1 MGFLQPLALV
11 ALPLIALPILIH
23 LINQHRHRTIPWAAM
38 MFLMSAKRMS
48 KGMARLR
55 HFLILLMRVLAV
67 AALIFVVSRPL
78 SGGWLGSIG
87 MSKPDATLILL
98 DRSASMEI
106 QELQTGQSKRSA
118 ALQKLAQ
125 LLEQGDYGTHL
136 VLIDSAS
143 GQLQEVDS
151 SKALLGLPTT
161 GSSATSADIPGMLAS
176 ALAYLKANQS
186 GRVDVWICSDLS
198 ENDWA
203 VESGRWQAIRE
214 EFSQLE
220 GVHLFLLAYADLPS
234 SNFSVRVENVQRWEH
249 GNDAELVLDVIVRS
263 KGSSETTRQGFPI
276 EFEVNNVRSVVEVE
290 LDRQGASLQ
299 GHRIPIDTKL
309 RSGWGSVG
317 LPGDANSLD
326 NRFFFVFSEPTVRR
340 AVIVSDDIKNG
351 EAFRRALT
359 IPTDPRLQHQVEVI
373 SADRVTEI
381 DWESTGLLIWQAA
394 LPRGTVADQIAQFVD
409 TGRVVMFFPPSQNA
423 EERLF
428 ASHWMDWQTPGN
440 SADLPTP
447 TDTKL
452 LKRVGE
458 SEQSTVSR
466 QQEDPGTSSGNL
478 LTDRRQ
484 PTTDSH
490 SFGVSW
496 WRGDTDLLAHV
507 ESGDGLPLNELRT
520 YRYRTFESPGTP
532 LARFDDNAPL
542 LTRVAT
548 DRGAV
553 YFCSTLPTAQFSSL
567 EREGVIFYVILQ
579 RALDH
584 GCRALAVA
592 SQRDAGLYVLADRD
606 QWELVAPVDNS
617 DAPLHLSSQRGLH
630 AGVYRNGAY
639 WTAVNRSQIEDSA
652 TAVAIETVDA
662 LFEGMSY
669 RRIDVDVGD
678 TSALASELWRIFLFA
693 MIVALL
699 VEAVLSLPSRRS
711 SQRSAISSQFPSP
724 TIIPSRQN
732 E

>member
-1 MGFLQPLALV
+1 MGFLQPLALI
-11 ALPLIALPILIH
+11 ALPLITLPILIH

-67 AALIFVVSRPL
+67 AALIFVISRPL

-98 DRSASMEI
+98 DRSTSMEM
-106 QELQTGQSKRSA
+106 QDLQAGQSKRSA

-143 GQLQEVDS
+143 GQLQDVDS
-151 SKALLGLPTT
+151 PKALLGLPTT
-161 GSSATSADIPGMLAS
+161 ESSATSADIPGMLES
-176 ALAYLKANQS
+176 ALAYLKANKS

-198 ENDWA
+198 ENDWD
-203 VESGRWQAIRE
+203 VESGRWRAIRE
-214 EFSQLE
+214 EFAQLE
-220 GVHLFLLAYADLPS
+220 GVHHFLLAYADLPS
-234 SNFSVRVENVQRWEH
+234 SNLSVRVENVQRWER
-249 GNDAELVLDVIVRS
+249 GNNAELVLDVVVRS
-263 KGSSETTRQGFPI
+263 KDSSDTPPKTRI
-276 EFEVNNVRSVVEVE
+276 AFEVNNARSVVEVE

-317 LPGDANSLD
+317 LPGDTNPLD
-326 NRFFFVFSEPTVRR
+326 NRFFFVFSEPPGRR
-340 AVIVSDDIKNG
+340 AVVVSDDVKNG
-351 EAFRRALT
+351 EAFRRALA
-359 IPTDPRLQHQVEVI
+359 IPIDPRLQHRVDVI
-373 SADRVTEI
+373 SVDRVAEI

-394 LPRGTVADQIAQFVD
+394 LPRGSVAEQIAQFVD

-423 EERLF
+423 DERLF
-428 ASHWMDWQTPGN
+428 DSRWADWQTPGN
-440 SADLPTP
+440 
-447 TDTKL
+447 
-452 LKRVGE
+452 
-458 SEQSTVSR
+458 
-466 QQEDPGTSSGNL
+466 QQV
-478 LTDRRQ
+478 
-484 PTTDSH
+484 
-490 SFGVSW
+490 FGISW
-496 WRGDTDLLAHV
+496 WRGDADLLAHV
-507 ESGDGLPLNELRT
+507 ESGEALPLNELHT
-520 YRYRTFESPGTP
+520 YRYRSFESPGTP
-532 LARFDDNAPL
+532 LARFDDDAPL

-579 RALDH
+579 RALDQ

-592 SQRDAGLYVLADRD
+592 SQRDAGPDVLIDRNE
-606 QWELVAPVDNS
+606 WELVAPADDS
-617 DAPLHLSSQRGLH
+617 PLLSQRGLH
-630 AGVYRNGAY
+630 AGVYRDGAY

-652 TAVAIETVDA
+652 VAAPVEAVDA
-662 LFEGMSY
+662 LFDGMSY

-678 TSALASELWRIFLFA
+678 TSALASELWRIFLIA

-699 VEAVLSLPSRRS
+699 VEAVLSLPSRRV
-711 SQRSAISSQFPSP
+711 RSTPLIDLTVASGR
-724 TIIPSRQN
+724 T

>member
-1 MGFLQPLALV
+1 MGFLQPLALI
-11 ALPLIALPILIH
+11 ALPLITLPILIH

-67 AALIFVVSRPL
+67 AALIFVISRPL

-98 DRSASMEI
+98 DRSTSMEM
-106 QELQTGQSKRSA
+106 QDLQAGQSKRSA

-143 GQLQEVDS
+143 GQLQDVDS
-151 SKALLGLPTT
+151 PKALLGLPTT
-161 GSSATSADIPGMLAS
+161 ESSATSADIPGMLES
-176 ALAYLKANQS
+176 ALAYLKANKS

-198 ENDWA
+198 ENDWD
-203 VESGRWQAIRE
+203 VESGRWRAIRE
-214 EFSQLE
+214 EFAQLE
-220 GVHLFLLAYADLPS
+220 GVHHFLLAYADLPS
-234 SNFSVRVENVQRWEH
+234 SNLSVRVENVQRWER
-249 GNDAELVLDVIVRS
+249 GNNAELVLDVVVRS
-263 KGSSETTRQGFPI
+263 KDSSDTTPKTRI
-276 EFEVNNVRSVVEVE
+276 AFEVNNARSVVEVE

-317 LPGDANSLD
+317 LPGDTNPLD
-326 NRFFFVFSEPTVRR
+326 NRFFFVFSEPPVRR
-340 AVIVSDDIKNG
+340 AVVVSDEVKNG
-351 EAFRRALT
+351 EAFRRALA
-359 IPTDPRLQHQVEVI
+359 IPIDPRLQHRVDVI
-373 SADRVTEI
+373 SVDRVAEI

-394 LPRGTVADQIAQFVD
+394 LPRGSVAEQIAQFVD

-423 EERLF
+423 DERLF
-428 ASHWMDWQTPGN
+428 DSRWADWQTPGN
-440 SADLPTP
+440 
-447 TDTKL
+447 
-452 LKRVGE
+452 
-458 SEQSTVSR
+458 
-466 QQEDPGTSSGNL
+466 QQV
-478 LTDRRQ
+478 
-484 PTTDSH
+484 
-490 SFGVSW
+490 FGISW
-496 WRGDTDLLAHV
+496 WRGDADLLAHV
-507 ESGDGLPLNELRT
+507 ESGDALPLNELRT
-520 YRYRTFESPGTP
+520 YRYRSFESPGTP
-532 LARFDDNAPL
+532 LARFDDDAPL

-579 RALDH
+579 RALDQ

-592 SQRDAGLYVLADRD
+592 SQRDAGPDVLIDRNE
-606 QWELVAPVDNS
+606 WELVAPADDS
-617 DAPLHLSSQRGLH
+617 PLLSQRGLH
-630 AGVYRNGAY
+630 AGVYRDGAY

-652 TAVAIETVDA
+652 VAAPVETVDA
-662 LFEGMSY
+662 LFDGMSY

-678 TSALASELWRIFLFA
+678 TSALASELWRIFLIA

-699 VEAVLSLPSRRS
+699 VEAVLSLPSRRVRATPLIDLTVAS
-711 SQRSAISSQFPSP
+711 GRV
-724 TIIPSRQN
+724 

>member
-1 MGFLQPLALV
+1 MGFLQPLALI
-11 ALPLIALPILIH
+11 ALPLITLPILIH

-67 AALIFVVSRPL
+67 AALIFVISRPL

-98 DRSASMEI
+98 DRSASMEM
-106 QELQTGQSKRSA
+106 QDLQAGQSKRSA

-151 SKALLGLPTT
+151 PKALLGLPTT
-161 GSSATSADIPGMLAS
+161 ESSATSADIPGMLES
-176 ALAYLKANQS
+176 ALAYLKANKS

-198 ENDWA
+198 ENDWD
-203 VESGRWQAIRE
+203 VESGRWRAIRE
-214 EFSQLE
+214 EFAQLE
-220 GVHLFLLAYADLPS
+220 GVHHFLLAYADLPS
-234 SNFSVRVENVQRWEH
+234 SNLSVRVENVQRWER
-249 GNDAELVLDVIVRS
+249 GNNAELVLDVVVRS
-263 KGSSETTRQGFPI
+263 KDSSDTTPKTRI
-276 EFEVNNVRSVVEVE
+276 AFEVNNARSVVEVE

-317 LPGDANSLD
+317 LPGDTNPLD
-326 NRFFFVFSEPTVRR
+326 NRFFFVFSEPPVRR
-340 AVIVSDDIKNG
+340 AVVVSDEVKNG
-351 EAFRRALT
+351 EAFRRALA
-359 IPTDPRLQHQVEVI
+359 IPIDPRLQHRVDVI
-373 SADRVTEI
+373 SVDRVAEI

-394 LPRGTVADQIAQFVD
+394 LPRGSVAEQIAQFVD
-409 TGRVVMFFPPSQNA
+409 TGRVVMFFPPSQNTD
-423 EERLF
+423 ERLF
-428 ASHWMDWQTPGN
+428 DSRWANWQTPGN
-440 SADLPTP
+440 
-447 TDTKL
+447 
-452 LKRVGE
+452 
-458 SEQSTVSR
+458 
-466 QQEDPGTSSGNL
+466 QQV
-478 LTDRRQ
+478 
-484 PTTDSH
+484 
-490 SFGVSW
+490 FGVSW
-496 WRGDTDLLAHV
+496 WRGDADLLAHV
-507 ESGDGLPLNELRT
+507 ESGDALPLNELRT
-520 YRYRTFESPGTP
+520 YRYRSFESLGTP
-532 LARFDDNAPL
+532 LARFDDDAPL

-567 EREGVIFYVILQ
+567 EREGVTFYVILQ
-579 RALDH
+579 RALDQ

-592 SQRDAGLYVLADRD
+592 SQRDAGPDVLIDRSE
-606 QWELVAPVDNS
+606 WELVAPADDS
-617 DAPLHLSSQRGLH
+617 PLLSQRGLH
-630 AGVYRNGAY
+630 AGVYRDEAY

-652 TAVAIETVDA
+652 VAAPVEAVDA
-662 LFEGMSY
+662 LFDGMSY

-678 TSALASELWRIFLFA
+678 TSALASELWRIFLIA

-699 VEAVLSLPSRRS
+699 VEAVLSLPSRRV
-711 SQRSAISSQFPSP
+711 RATPLIDL
-724 TIIPSRQN
+724 TVAGGRV

>member
-1 MGFLQPLALV
+1 MGFLQPLALI
-11 ALPLIALPILIH
+11 ALPLITLPILIH

-67 AALIFVVSRPL
+67 AALIFVISRPL

-98 DRSASMEI
+98 DRSASMEM
-106 QELQTGQSKRSA
+106 QDLQAGQSKRSA

-151 SKALLGLPTT
+151 PKALLGLPTT
-161 GSSATSADIPGMLAS
+161 ESSATSADIPGMLES
-176 ALAYLKANQS
+176 ALAYLKANKS

-198 ENDWA
+198 ENDWD

-214 EFSQLE
+214 EFAQLE
-220 GVHLFLLAYADLPS
+220 GVHHFLLAYADLPS
-234 SNFSVRVENVQRWEH
+234 SNLSVRVENVQRWER
-249 GNDAELVLDVIVRS
+249 GNNAELVLDVVVRS
-263 KGSSETTRQGFPI
+263 KDSSDTTPKTRI
-276 EFEVNNVRSVVEVE
+276 AFEVNNARSVVEVE
-290 LDRQGASLQ
+290 LLTVNSPPIQDSKARVDGQRQGASLQ

-317 LPGDANSLD
+317 LPGDTNPLD
-326 NRFFFVFSEPTVRR
+326 NRFFFVFSEPPVRR
-340 AVIVSDDIKNG
+340 AVVVSDEVKNG
-351 EAFRRALT
+351 EAFRRALA
-359 IPTDPRLQHQVEVI
+359 IPIDPRLQHRVDVI
-373 SADRVTEI
+373 SVDRVAEI

-394 LPRGTVADQIAQFVD
+394 LPRGSVAEQIAQFVD

-423 EERLF
+423 DERLF
-428 ASHWMDWQTPGN
+428 DSRWANWQTPGN
-440 SADLPTP
+440 
-447 TDTKL
+447 
-452 LKRVGE
+452 
-458 SEQSTVSR
+458 
-466 QQEDPGTSSGNL
+466 QQV
-478 LTDRRQ
+478 
-484 PTTDSH
+484 
-490 SFGVSW
+490 FGVSW
-496 WRGDTDLLAHV
+496 WRGDADLLAHV
-507 ESGDGLPLNELRT
+507 ESGHALPLNELRT
-520 YRYRTFESPGTP
+520 YRYRSFESLGTP
-532 LARFDDNAPL
+532 LARFDDDAPL

-579 RALDH
+579 RALDQ

-592 SQRDAGLYVLADRD
+592 SQRDAGPDVLIDRNE
-606 QWELVAPVDNS
+606 WELVAPADDS
-617 DAPLHLSSQRGLH
+617 PLLSQRGLH
-630 AGVYRNGAY
+630 AGVYRDEAY

-652 TAVAIETVDA
+652 VAAPVEAVDA
-662 LFEGMSY
+662 LFDGMSY

-678 TSALASELWRIFLFA
+678 TSALASELWRIFLIA

-699 VEAVLSLPSRRS
+699 VEAVLSLPSRRVRATPLIDLTVAS
-711 SQRSAISSQFPSP
+711 GR
-724 TIIPSRQN
+724 T

>member
-1 MGFLQPLALV
+1 MGFLQPLALI

-106 QELQTGQSKRSA
+106 QDLQTGQSKRSA
-118 ALQKLAQ
+118 ALQKLSE

-136 VLIDSAS
+136 VLIDSAN

-151 SKALLGLPTT
+151 PKALLGLPTT
-161 GSSATSADIPGMLAS
+161 RSSATSADISGMLAS
-176 ALAYLKANQS
+176 ALAYLKANKS

-198 ENDWA
+198 ENDWD

-214 EFSQLE
+214 EFAQLE
-220 GVHLFLLAYADLPS
+220 GVHHFLLAYADLPS
-234 SNFSVRVENVQRWEH
+234 SNLSVRVENVQWWER
-249 GNDAELVLDVIVRS
+249 GNDAELVLDVVVRS
-263 KGSSETTRQGFPI
+263 KGSSETTRQGFPV

-290 LDRQGASLQ
+290 LDRQGASLR

-317 LPGDANSLD
+317 LPGDSNPLD

-340 AVIVSDDIKNG
+340 AVVVSDDIKNG

-359 IPTDPRLQHQVEVI
+359 IPIDPRLQHRVDVI
-373 SADRVTEI
+373 SVDRVAEI

-394 LPRGTVADQIAQFVD
+394 LPRGAVAEQITQFVD

-423 EERLF
+423 DEQLF
-428 ASHWMDWQTPGN
+428 ASRWGNWQTPGN
-440 SADLPTP
+440 
-447 TDTKL
+447 
-452 LKRVGE
+452 
-458 SEQSTVSR
+458 R
-466 QQEDPGTSSGNL
+466 QVFGISG
-478 LTDRRQ
+478 
-484 PTTDSH
+484 
-490 SFGVSW
+490 

-507 ESGDGLPLNELRT
+507 ESGDALPLNELRT
-520 YRYRTFESPGTP
+520 YRYRSFESPGTP
-532 LARFDDNAPL
+532 LARFDDDAPL

-548 DRGAV
+548 DHGAV

-567 EREGVIFYVILQ
+567 EREGVTFYVILQ
-579 RALDH
+579 RALDQ
-584 GCRALAVA
+584 GCRALAVV
-592 SQRDAGLYVLADRD
+592 SQRDADPDALSDRSE
-606 QWELVAPVDNS
+606 WELVAPVDNS
-617 DAPLHLSSQRGLH
+617 GAPLHLSSQRGLH
-630 AGVYRNGAY
+630 AGVYRDGAY
-639 WTAVNRSQIEDSA
+639 WTAVNRSQTEDSA

-662 LFEGMSY
+662 LFDGMSY

-699 VEAVLSLPSRRS
+699 VEAVLSLPSRRA
-711 SQRSAISSQFPSP
+711 RTTPLIDLTAAGG
-724 TIIPSRQN
+724 RV

>member
-1 MGFLQPLALV
+1 MNFLQPLALI

-106 QELQTGQSKRSA
+106 RDLQAGQSKRSA

-151 SKALLGLPTT
+151 PKALLGLPTI
-161 GSSATSADIPGMLAS
+161 GPSATSADIPGMLES
-176 ALAYLKANQS
+176 ALAYLKANKS

-220 GVHLFLLAYADLPS
+220 GVHHFLLAYANLPS

-249 GNDAELVLDVIVRS
+249 GNDAELALDVIVRS
-263 KGSSETTRQGFPI
+263 KGSSDTTRQEFPI

-317 LPGDANSLD
+317 LPGDANPLD
-326 NRFFFVFSEPTVRR
+326 NRFFFVFSEPMVRR
-340 AVIVSDDIKNG
+340 AVVVSDDLKNG

-359 IPTDPRLQHQVEVI
+359 IPTDSRLQHQIEVI
-373 SADRVTEI
+373 SANDVAEI
-381 DWESTGLLIWQAA
+381 DWESTGVLIWQAV
-394 LPRGTVADQIAQFVD
+394 LPSGAVADQIAQFVD

-428 ASHWMDWQTPGN
+428 ASRWGDWQTPGN
-440 SADLPTP
+440 S
-447 TDTKL
+447 
-452 LKRVGE
+452 G
-458 SEQSTVSR
+458 
-466 QQEDPGTSSGNL
+466 
-478 LTDRRQ
+478 Q
-484 PTTDSH
+484 PSANSH
-490 SFGVSW
+490 SFSVSW

-507 ESGDGLPLNELRT
+507 ESGDALPLNELHT
-520 YRYRTFESPGTP
+520 YRYRSFESLGTP

-542 LTRVAT
+542 LTRIAT

-579 RALDH
+579 RALEQ

-592 SQRDAGLYVLADRD
+592 SQRDAGPDLLADRN

-630 AGVYRNGAY
+630 AGVYRDGAY
-639 WTAVNRSQIEDSA
+639 LTAVNRSQIEDSA
-652 TAVAIETVDA
+652 TAVPIETVDG
-662 LFEGMSY
+662 LFDGMSY

-711 SQRSAISSQFPSP
+711 SQRAETISSQFSSP

>member
-1 MGFLQPLALV
+1 MGFLQPLALI

-67 AALIFVVSRPL
+67 AALIFVISRPL

-98 DRSASMEI
+98 DRSASMEM
-106 QELQTGQSKRSA
+106 QDLQAGQSKRSA

-143 GQLQEVDS
+143 GQLQDVDS
-151 SKALLGLPTT
+151 PKALLGLPTT
-161 GSSATSADIPGMLAS
+161 ESSATSADIPGMLES
-176 ALAYLKANQS
+176 ALAYLKANKS

-198 ENDWA
+198 ENDWD

-214 EFSQLE
+214 EFAQLE
-220 GVHLFLLAYADLPS
+220 GVHHFLLAYADLPS
-234 SNFSVRVENVQRWEH
+234 SNLSVRVENVQRWER
-249 GNDAELVLDVIVRS
+249 GNNAELVLDVVVRS
-263 KGSSETTRQGFPI
+263 KDSSDTTPKTRI
-276 EFEVNNVRSVVEVE
+276 AFEVNNARSVVEVE
-290 LDRQGASLQ
+290 LDRQGTSLQ

-317 LPGDANSLD
+317 LPGDTNPLD
-326 NRFFFVFSEPTVRR
+326 NRFFFVFSEPPVRR
-340 AVIVSDDIKNG
+340 AIVVSDDVKNG
-351 EAFRRALT
+351 EAFRRALA
-359 IPTDPRLQHQVEVI
+359 IPIDPRLQHRVDVI
-373 SADRVTEI
+373 SVDRVAEI

-394 LPRGTVADQIAQFVD
+394 LPRGSVVEQIAQFVD
-409 TGRVVMFFPPSQNA
+409 TGRVVMFFPPNQNTD
-423 EERLF
+423 ERLF
-428 ASHWMDWQTPGN
+428 DSRWGDWQTPGN
-440 SADLPTP
+440 
-447 TDTKL
+447 
-452 LKRVGE
+452 
-458 SEQSTVSR
+458 
-466 QQEDPGTSSGNL
+466 QQV
-478 LTDRRQ
+478 
-484 PTTDSH
+484 
-490 SFGVSW
+490 FGISW
-496 WRGDTDLLAHV
+496 WRGDADLLAHV
-507 ESGDGLPLNELRT
+507 ESGDALPLNELRT
-520 YRYRTFESPGTP
+520 YRYRSFESPGTP
-532 LARFDDNAPL
+532 LARFDDDAPL

-548 DRGAV
+548 DRGAI

-567 EREGVIFYVILQ
+567 EREGVTFYVILQ
-579 RALDH
+579 RALDQ

-592 SQRDAGLYVLADRD
+592 SQRDAGPDVLIDRNE
-606 QWELVAPVDNS
+606 WELVAPADDS
-617 DAPLHLSSQRGLH
+617 DAPLHLSSQRELH
-630 AGVYRNGAY
+630 AGVYRDGTY

-652 TAVAIETVDA
+652 VAAPVEAVDA
-662 LFEGMSY
+662 LFDGMSY

-678 TSALASELWRIFLFA
+678 TSALASELWRIFLIA

-699 VEAVLSLPSRRS
+699 VEAVLSLPSRRV
-711 SQRSAISSQFPSP
+711 RATPLIDL
-724 TIIPSRQN
+724 TVAGGRV

>member
-1 MGFLQPLALV
+1 MGFLQPLALI
-11 ALPLIALPILIH
+11 ALPLITLPILIH

-67 AALIFVVSRPL
+67 AALIFVISRPL

-98 DRSASMEI
+98 DRSTSMEM
-106 QELQTGQSKRSA
+106 QDLQAGQSKRSA

-143 GQLQEVDS
+143 GQLQDVDS
-151 SKALLGLPTT
+151 PKALLGLPTT
-161 GSSATSADIPGMLAS
+161 ESSATSADIPGMLES
-176 ALAYLKANQS
+176 ALAYLKANKS

-198 ENDWA
+198 ENDWD

-214 EFSQLE
+214 EFAQLE
-220 GVHLFLLAYADLPS
+220 GVHHFLLAYADLPS
-234 SNFSVRVENVQRWEH
+234 SNLSVRVENVQRWER
-249 GNDAELVLDVIVRS
+249 GNNAELVLDVVVRS
-263 KGSSETTRQGFPI
+263 KDSSDTTPKTRI
-276 EFEVNNVRSVVEVE
+276 AFEVNNARSVVEVE
-290 LDRQGASLQ
+290 LLTVNSPPIQDSKARVDGQRQGASLQ

-317 LPGDANSLD
+317 LPGDTNPLD
-326 NRFFFVFSEPTVRR
+326 NRFFFVFSEPPVRR
-340 AVIVSDDIKNG
+340 AVVVSDEVKNG
-351 EAFRRALT
+351 EAFRRALA
-359 IPTDPRLQHQVEVI
+359 IPIDPRLQHRVDVI
-373 SADRVTEI
+373 SVDRVAEI

-394 LPRGTVADQIAQFVD
+394 LPRGSVAEQIAQFVD

-423 EERLF
+423 DERLF
-428 ASHWMDWQTPGN
+428 DSRWANWQTPGN
-440 SADLPTP
+440 
-447 TDTKL
+447 
-452 LKRVGE
+452 
-458 SEQSTVSR
+458 
-466 QQEDPGTSSGNL
+466 QQV
-478 LTDRRQ
+478 
-484 PTTDSH
+484 
-490 SFGVSW
+490 FGVSW
-496 WRGDTDLLAHV
+496 WRGDADLLAHV
-507 ESGDGLPLNELRT
+507 ESGDALPLNELRT
-520 YRYRTFESPGTP
+520 YRYRSFESPGTP
-532 LARFDDNAPL
+532 LARFDDDAPL

-579 RALDH
+579 RALDQ

-592 SQRDAGLYVLADRD
+592 SQRDAGPDVLIDRNE
-606 QWELVAPVDNS
+606 WELVAPADDS
-617 DAPLHLSSQRGLH
+617 PLLSQRGLH
-630 AGVYRNGAY
+630 AGVYRDGAY
-639 WTAVNRSQIEDSA
+639 WMAVNRSQIEDSA
-652 TAVAIETVDA
+652 VAAPVEAVDA
-662 LFEGMSY
+662 LFDGMSY

-678 TSALASELWRIFLFA
+678 TSALASELWRIFLIA

-699 VEAVLSLPSRRS
+699 VEAVLSLPSRRVRATPLIDLTVAS
-711 SQRSAISSQFPSP
+711 GR
-724 TIIPSRQN
+724 T

>member
-1 MGFLQPLALV
+1 MGFLQPLALI

-67 AALIFVVSRPL
+67 AALIFVISRPL

-98 DRSASMEI
+98 DRSTSMEM
-106 QELQTGQSKRSA
+106 QDLQAGQSKRSV

-151 SKALLGLPTT
+151 PKALLGLPTT
-161 GSSATSADIPGMLAS
+161 ESSATSADIPGMLES
-176 ALAYLKANQS
+176 ALAYLKANKS

-198 ENDWA
+198 ENDWD

-214 EFSQLE
+214 EFAQLE
-220 GVHLFLLAYADLPS
+220 GVHHFLLAYADLPS
-234 SNFSVRVENVQRWEH
+234 SNLSVRVENVQRWER
-249 GNDAELVLDVIVRS
+249 GNNAELVLDVVVRS
-263 KGSSETTRQGFPI
+263 KGRGWVTQPVHTTPKTRI
-276 EFEVNNVRSVVEVE
+276 AFEVNNARSVVEVE

-317 LPGDANSLD
+317 LPGDTNPLD
-326 NRFFFVFSEPTVRR
+326 NRFFFVFSEPPVRR
-340 AVIVSDDIKNG
+340 AIVVSDEVKNG
-351 EAFRRALT
+351 EAFRRALA
-359 IPTDPRLQHQVEVI
+359 IPIDPRLQHRVDVI
-373 SADRVTEI
+373 SVDRVAEI

-394 LPRGTVADQIAQFVD
+394 LPRGSVAEQIAQFVD
-409 TGRVVMFFPPSQNA
+409 TGRVVMFFPPNQNTD
-423 EERLF
+423 ERLF
-428 ASHWMDWQTPGN
+428 DSRWGDWQTPGN
-440 SADLPTP
+440 
-447 TDTKL
+447 
-452 LKRVGE
+452 
-458 SEQSTVSR
+458 
-466 QQEDPGTSSGNL
+466 QQV
-478 LTDRRQ
+478 
-484 PTTDSH
+484 
-490 SFGVSW
+490 FGISW
-496 WRGDTDLLAHV
+496 WRGDADLLAHV
-507 ESGDGLPLNELRT
+507 ESGDALPLNELRT
-520 YRYRTFESPGTP
+520 YRYRSFESPGTP
-532 LARFDDNAPL
+532 LARFDDDAPL

-579 RALDH
+579 RALDQ

-592 SQRDAGLYVLADRD
+592 SQRDAGPDVLIDRNE
-606 QWELVAPVDNS
+606 WELVAPADDS
-617 DAPLHLSSQRGLH
+617 PLLSQRGLH
-630 AGVYRNGAY
+630 AGVYRDEAY
-639 WTAVNRSQIEDSA
+639 WMAVNRSQIEDSA
-652 TAVAIETVDA
+652 VAAPVEAVDA
-662 LFEGMSY
+662 LFDGMSY

-678 TSALASELWRIFLFA
+678 TSALASELWRIFLIA

-699 VEAVLSLPSRRS
+699 VEAVLSLPSRRVRATPLIDLTVAS
-711 SQRSAISSQFPSP
+711 GR
-724 TIIPSRQN
+724 T

>member
-1 MGFLQPLALV
+1 MGFLQPLALI

-48 KGMARLR
+48 RGMARLR

-106 QELQTGQSKRSA
+106 QDLQAGQSKRSA

-151 SKALLGLPTT
+151 PKALLGLPTI
-161 GSSATSADIPGMLAS
+161 GPSATSADIPGMLES
-176 ALAYLKANQS
+176 ALAYLKANKS
-186 GRVDVWICSDLS
+186 GRVDVWICSDLN
-198 ENDWA
+198 ENDWT

-220 GVHLFLLAYADLPS
+220 GVHHFLLAYADLPS

-249 GNDAELVLDVIVRS
+249 GNDAELALDVIVRS
-263 KGSSETTRQGFPI
+263 KGSSDTTRQEFPI

-317 LPGDANSLD
+317 LPGDANPLD

-340 AVIVSDDIKNG
+340 AVVVSDDIKNG

-359 IPTDPRLQHQVEVI
+359 IPTDPRLQHRTEVI
-373 SADRVTEI
+373 SANDVAEI
-381 DWESTGLLIWQAA
+381 DWESTGVLIWQAA
-394 LPRGTVADQIAQFVD
+394 LPRGAVAGQIAQFVD

-423 EERLF
+423 EAQLF
-428 ASHWMDWQTPGN
+428 GSRWGDWQTPGN
-440 SADLPTP
+440 SSQRSA
-447 TDTKL
+447 
-452 LKRVGE
+452 
-458 SEQSTVSR
+458 VSS
-466 QQEDPGTSSGNL
+466 QQEDFGIPSGNL
-478 LTDRRQ
+478 LADRRQ
-484 PTTDSH
+484 PTVSDSH

-496 WRGDTDLLAHV
+496 WRGDTDLLAHA
-507 ESGDGLPLNELRT
+507 ESGDALPLNELHT
-520 YRYRTFESPGTP
+520 YRYRSFESLGTP

-542 LTRVAT
+542 LTRITT

-579 RALDH
+579 RALEQ

-592 SQRDAGLYVLADRD
+592 SQRDAGPDMLADRS
-606 QWELVAPVDNS
+606 QWELVAPADNS
-617 DAPLHLSSQRGLH
+617 DAPLYLSSQHGLH
-630 AGVYRNGAY
+630 AGVYRDGAY
-639 WTAVNRSQIEDSA
+639 LTAVNRSQIEDSA
-652 TAVAIETVDA
+652 TAVPIETVDG
-662 LFEGMSY
+662 LFDGMSY

-711 SQRSAISSQFPSP
+711 SQRTETISSQFPSP

>member
-1 MGFLQPLALV
+1 MGFLQPLALI
-11 ALPLIALPILIH
+11 ALPLIGLPILIH

-38 MFLMSAKRMS
+38 MFLMRAKRMS

-78 SGGWLGSIG
+78 SGGWLGSLG

-106 QELQTGQSKRSA
+106 QDLQAGQSKRFA

-151 SKALLGLPTT
+151 PKALLGLPTT
-161 GSSATSADIPGMLAS
+161 ESSATSADIPGMLES
-176 ALAYLKANQS
+176 ALAYLKANKS

-198 ENDWA
+198 ENDWD

-214 EFSQLE
+214 EFAQLE
-220 GVHLFLLAYADLPS
+220 GVHHFLLAYADLPS
-234 SNFSVRVENVQRWEH
+234 DNLSVRVENVQRWER
-249 GNDAELVLDVIVRS
+249 GNDAELVLDVVVRS
-263 KGSSETTRQGFPI
+263 KSTGWVTQPVHTTRKRFPI

-317 LPGDANSLD
+317 LPGDANPLD
-326 NRFFFVFSEPTVRR
+326 NRFFFVFSEPPVRR
-340 AVIVSDDIKNG
+340 AVVVSDDVKNG

-359 IPTDPRLQHQVEVI
+359 IPIDPRFQHQVDII
-373 SADRVTEI
+373 SVDRVAEI
-381 DWESTGLLIWQAA
+381 DWKSTGLLIWQAA
-394 LPRGTVADQIAQFVD
+394 LPRGSVADQIAQFVD
-409 TGRVVMFFPPSQNA
+409 TGRVVIFFPSSQNA
-423 EERLF
+423 DEQLF
-428 ASHWMDWQTPGN
+428 ASRWKDWQTPG
-440 SADLPTP
+440 S
-447 TDTKL
+447 
-452 LKRVGE
+452 
-458 SEQSTVSR
+458 
-466 QQEDPGTSSGNL
+466 QQV
-478 LTDRRQ
+478 
-484 PTTDSH
+484 
-490 SFGVSW
+490 FGISW

-507 ESGDGLPLNELRT
+507 ESGDALPLNELRT
-520 YRYRTFESPGTP
+520 YRYRSFESTGTP
-532 LARFDDNAPL
+532 LARFDDDASL

-548 DRGAV
+548 DHGAV
-553 YFCSTLPTAQFSSL
+553 YFCSTLPTAQFSSF

-579 RALDH
+579 RALDQ

-592 SQRDAGLYVLADRD
+592 SQRDANLDVLADRNE
-606 QWELVAPVDNS
+606 WELVAPEDNS
-617 DAPLHLSSQRGLH
+617 PLLSQSGLH
-630 AGVYRNGAY
+630 AGVYRDGAY
-639 WTAVNRSQIEDSA
+639 WTAVNRSHIEDSA
-652 TAVAIETVDA
+652 VAVPVEAVDA
-662 LFEGMSY
+662 LFDGMSY

-678 TSALASELWRIFLFA
+678 TSALASELWRIFLIA

-699 VEAVLSLPSRRS
+699 VEAVLSLPSRRVRTTPLIDLTVS
-711 SQRSAISSQFPSP
+711 GGSA
-724 TIIPSRQN
+724 

>member
-1 MGFLQPLALV
+1 MNFLQPLALI

-106 QELQTGQSKRSA
+106 RDLQAGQSKRSA

-151 SKALLGLPTT
+151 PKALLGLPTI
-161 GSSATSADIPGMLAS
+161 GPSATSADIPGMLES
-176 ALAYLKANQS
+176 ALAYLKANKS

-220 GVHLFLLAYADLPS
+220 GVHHFLLAYANLPS

-249 GNDAELVLDVIVRS
+249 GNDAELALDVIVRS
-263 KGSSETTRQGFPI
+263 KGSSDTTRQEFPI

-317 LPGDANSLD
+317 LPGDANPLD
-326 NRFFFVFSEPTVRR
+326 NRFFFVFSEPMVRR
-340 AVIVSDDIKNG
+340 AVVVSDDLKNG

-359 IPTDPRLQHQVEVI
+359 IPTDSRLQHQIEVI
-373 SADRVTEI
+373 SANDVAEI
-381 DWESTGLLIWQAA
+381 DWESTGVLIWQAV
-394 LPRGTVADQIAQFVD
+394 LPSGAVADQIAQFVD

-428 ASHWMDWQTPGN
+428 ASRWGDWQTPGN
-440 SADLPTP
+440 S
-447 TDTKL
+447 
-452 LKRVGE
+452 G
-458 SEQSTVSR
+458 
-466 QQEDPGTSSGNL
+466 
-478 LTDRRQ
+478 Q
-484 PTTDSH
+484 PSANSH
-490 SFGVSW
+490 SFSVSW

-507 ESGDGLPLNELRT
+507 ESGDALPLNELHT
-520 YRYRTFESPGTP
+520 YRYRSFESLGTP

-542 LTRVAT
+542 LTRIAT

-579 RALDH
+579 RALEQ

-592 SQRDAGLYVLADRD
+592 SQRDAGPDMLADRN

-630 AGVYRNGAY
+630 AGVYRDGAY
-639 WTAVNRSQIEDSA
+639 LTAVNRSQIEDSA
-652 TAVAIETVDA
+652 TAVPIETVDG
-662 LFEGMSY
+662 LFDGMSY

-711 SQRSAISSQFPSP
+711 SQRAETISSQFSSP

>member
-1 MGFLQPLALV
+1 MGFLQPLALI

-55 HFLILLMRVLAV
+55 HLLILLMRVLAV

-106 QELQTGQSKRSA
+106 QDLQAGQSKRSA
-118 ALQKLAQ
+118 ALQKLTQ

-151 SKALLGLPTT
+151 PKALLELPTT
-161 GSSATSADIPGMLAS
+161 GSSATSADIPGMLES
-176 ALAYLKANQS
+176 ALAYLKANKS

-214 EFSQLE
+214 AFSQLE
-220 GVHLFLLAYADLPS
+220 GVHHFLLAYADVPS
-234 SNFSVRVENVQRWEH
+234 NNLSVRVENVQRWEH

-290 LDRQGASLQ
+290 LLTINSPPIQGSKARVNGQRQGASLQ

-340 AVIVSDDIKNG
+340 AVIVSDDIKSG
-351 EAFRRALT
+351 EAFRRALA
-359 IPTDPRLQHQVEVI
+359 IPIDPRRQHQVEVI
-373 SADRVTEI
+373 STDRVAEI

-394 LPRGTVADQIAQFVD
+394 LPHGAVADQIAQFVD

-423 EERLF
+423 DEQLF
-428 ASHWMDWQTPGN
+428 GSRWTDWQT
-440 SADLPTP
+440 
-447 TDTKL
+447 
-452 LKRVGE
+452 
-458 SEQSTVSR
+458 
-466 QQEDPGTSSGNL
+466 SGN
-478 LTDRRQ
+478 Q
-484 PTTDSH
+484 QV
-490 SFGVSW
+490 FGISW

-507 ESGDGLPLNELRT
+507 ESGDALPLNELRT
-520 YRYRTFESPGTP
+520 YRYRAFESSGTP

-542 LTRVAT
+542 LTRVT
-548 DRGAV
+548 TERGAV

-579 RALDH
+579 RALEQ
-584 GCRALAVA
+584 GCRALAVV
-592 SQRDAGLYVLADRD
+592 SQRDAGPDVLADRD
-606 QWELVAPVDNS
+606 QWELVAPEDDS
-617 DAPLHLSSQRGLH
+617 DAPLYLSSQRGLH

-652 TAVAIETVDA
+652 TAVPIETVDA

-699 VEAVLSLPSRRS
+699 AEAALSLPSRRG
-711 SQRSAISSQFPSP
+711 SQRSAIRSRFPSS
-724 TIIPSRQN
+724 TITPSRQN